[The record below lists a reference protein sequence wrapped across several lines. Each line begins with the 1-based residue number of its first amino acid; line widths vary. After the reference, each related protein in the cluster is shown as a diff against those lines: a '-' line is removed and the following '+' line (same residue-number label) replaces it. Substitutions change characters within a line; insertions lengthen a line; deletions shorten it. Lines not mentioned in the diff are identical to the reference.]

1 MKRRLVYPSPIPTS
15 GREPAL
21 LQAEEI
27 SDPDEATA
35 QAMASRELLFL
46 VLAQTAQD
54 AESPS
59 DITVFSRGPRSL
71 DGLSR
76 AGPEDSFLHQK
87 AQLILGRLVT

>member
-1 MKRRLVYPSPIPTS
+1 
-15 GREPAL
+15 
-21 LQAEEI
+21 
-27 SDPDEATA
+27 
-35 QAMASRELLFL
+35 MASRELLFL

-76 AGPEDSFLHQK
+76 AGPEDSFSHQK
-87 AQLILGRLVT
+87 AQLILGRLVTYTQPVEMAGETTGCASMGR